1 MSKIN
6 LIFLVKSVGQNQI
19 MSNMYS
25 HTDMDMQRSKTS
37 RHHMMVDPDESDDE
51 HYDAWY
57 DQTDEQEVDY
67 ESDFDKDE
75 PEREVPTVPSSWE
88 DANIGMV
95 TLGRK
100 TPSPKPV
107 QLAPKSSPWKTLGE
121 QRVTLRAVQQK
132 FDAERERKAQMER
145 EAEVKRVRDEELE
158 RERVWREEEQER
170 KAVADRK
177 AREEAA
183 KELERVKAKEAAA
196 RFKQRKLEQEAE
208 LKRRRD
214 EEAAVKEAR
223 AERRK
228 AREFARE
235 HELRVNRTQM
245 AMMASP
251 IKVSVAKPLPM
262 TKPVKS
268 VEEEES
274 TDSESDAEDHA
285 EMLALMQHKARPVT
299 SKSVRVE
306 EERKVERQV
315 QEETKR
321 KAREE
326 IWTVVKTKS
335 EKKPVIIKMGQ
346 ESYRKT
352 TQMSERVY
360 SQRAQSPTASTE
372 VEVRERVDEKVV
384 QERLTKTRMCISVER
399 GVKCPHGDNCRFAHS
414 VDELQLPQCMFGCD
428 CRFVQSMGNGLFGNF
443 GTRKV
448 CKFIHTGESK
458 ESYYTRTGVKPP
470 VVKSVSKPVVKS
482 VVKSVVRPVVKS
494 VVNPPPK
501 GWAVPPKITATPVI
515 EKPVMRMPMECVPC
529 VETSS
534 VTSSISSQSSGT
546 IRLCKYV
553 MEGKTCPHKKCR
565 FSHEPMPESKPESK
579 PPSGHY
585 PVQATSFEEACHA
598 LTNYAPMMIPT
609 QLLGK
614 APKPTGAEPKPTRAE
629 PKPTRAEPKP
639 TPVVAPTPI
648 PPLRPYKQSQLFT
661 DTATTPFMPVIPT
674 VQTIYVPE
682 SQYML
687 ALEMAMKSGKNLRIE
702 IAK

>member
-1 MSKIN
+1 M
-6 LIFLVKSVGQNQI
+6 
-19 MSNMYS
+19 
-25 HTDMDMQRSKTS
+25 DMDMFSKHPKTS
-37 RHHMMVDPDESDDE
+37 RRHMVADPDEGCDE
-51 HYDAWY
+51 ENDVWY
-57 DQTDEQEVDY
+57 DQMDDDHEVDY

-75 PEREVPTVPSSWE
+75 PEREIPIVPSSWE
-88 DANIGMV
+88 DAEVGMV
-95 TLGRK
+95 TLGK
-100 TPSPKPV
+100 KSPSPKPV
-107 QLAPKSSPWKTLGE
+107 QLASKSSPWKTLGE
-121 QRVTLRAVQQK
+121 QRVSLRAVQQK
-132 FDAERERKAQMER
+132 VDTERERKAQMER

-170 KAVADRK
+170 QAAVDRK
-177 AREEAA
+177 ALEEVA
-183 KELERVKAKEAAA
+183 KEMERVKAKEAAA

-208 LKRRRD
+208 LQRRRD

-235 HELRVNRTQM
+235 HELRMNRTQM
-245 AMMASP
+245 AMMTSP
-251 IKVSVAKPLPM
+251 IKVTVAKPLPM

-268 VEEEES
+268 VEEESS
-274 TDSESDAEDHA
+274 TESESDAEDHA
-285 EMLALMQHKARPVT
+285 EMLALMQHKAQPVT
-299 SKSVRVE
+299 SKSMRVE

-326 IWTVVKTKS
+326 IWTVVKPKS
-335 EKKPVIIKMGQ
+335 EKKPVVIKMGQ
-346 ESYRKT
+346 ESYRK
-352 TQMSERVY
+352 MPERVY
-360 SQRAQSPTASTE
+360 SRRAQSPTPTAST
-372 VEVRERVDEKVV
+372 VGEVRERVDEKVV

-399 GVKCPHGDNCRFAHS
+399 GVKCPHGDKCRFAHS
-414 VDELQLPQCMFGCD
+414 MDELQLPQCMFGCD
-428 CRFVQSMGNGLFGNF
+428 CRFVQSKGNGLFGNF

-470 VVKSVSKPVVKS
+470 VVKSVSKPVVK
-482 VVKSVVRPVVKS
+482 PVVKPVS
-494 VVNPPPK
+494 KPVVKRVSKPPPAQ

-515 EKPVMRMPMECVPC
+515 EKPVVRMPVECVPC

-534 VTSSISSQSSGT
+534 VTSSVSSQSSGT

-565 FSHEPMPESKPESK
+565 FSHERGDDIGSWKMSMAQTLIYDAADYPKVMVPQQPASKPAS
-579 PPSGHY
+579 P
-585 PVQATSFEEACHA
+585 
-598 LTNYAPMMIPT
+598 PMMIPS
-609 QLLGK
+609 QVL
-614 APKPTGAEPKPTRAE
+614 APTPPVAA
-629 PKPTRAEPKP
+629 AAP
-639 TPVVAPTPI
+639 TPV
-648 PPLRPYKQSQLFT
+648 PPLRPYKQSQLCT

-687 ALEMAMKSGKNLRIE
+687 ALEMAMKSGKNIRIE

>member
-1 MSKIN
+1 
-6 LIFLVKSVGQNQI
+6 
-19 MSNMYS
+19 
-25 HTDMDMQRSKTS
+25 MDMFSKHPKTS
-37 RHHMMVDPDESDDE
+37 RHHMVVDPDEGCDEENDCWYDQMDDE
-51 HYDAWY
+51 H
-57 DQTDEQEVDY
+57 EVDY
-67 ESDFDKDE
+67 ESDFDKDDK

-88 DANIGMV
+88 DAEVGMV
-95 TLGRK
+95 TLGK
-100 TPSPKPV
+100 KSPSPKPV
-107 QLAPKSSPWKTLGE
+107 QLASKSSPWKTLGE
-121 QRVTLRAVQQK
+121 QRVSLRAVQQK
-132 FDAERERKAQMER
+132 GDAERERKAQMER

-177 AREEAA
+177 AREAAA

-251 IKVSVAKPLPM
+251 IKVTVAKPLPM

-268 VEEEES
+268 VEEESSTES
-274 TDSESDAEDHA
+274 ETDDEDHA
-285 EMLALMQHKARPVT
+285 EMLALMQHKAQPVT
-299 SKSVRVE
+299 SKSARVE

-326 IWTVVKTKS
+326 IWTVVKPKS
-335 EKKPVIIKMGQ
+335 EKKPMVIKMGQ
-346 ESYRKT
+346 ESYRK
-352 TQMSERVY
+352 MPERRVY
-360 SQRAQSPTASTE
+360 TVRAQSPTPTATTE
-372 VEVRERVDEKVV
+372 GTEVRERVDEKVV
-384 QERLTKTRMCISVER
+384 QERLTKTRMCISVEK
-399 GVKCPHGDNCRFAHS
+399 GIKCPHGDKCRFAHS

-470 VVKSVSKPVVKS
+470 VVKSVSKPVVKPVVKS

-515 EKPVMRMPMECVPC
+515 EKPVMRMPVECVPC

-614 APKPTGAEPKPTRAE
+614 APKPTGAEPKPT
-629 PKPTRAEPKP
+629 
-639 TPVVAPTPI
+639 PVAAPTPI
-648 PPLRPYKQSQLFT
+648 PPLRPYKPSQLCT

-682 SQYML
+682 SQYMM
-687 ALEMAMKSGKNLRIE
+687 ALEMAMNSGKNIRIE